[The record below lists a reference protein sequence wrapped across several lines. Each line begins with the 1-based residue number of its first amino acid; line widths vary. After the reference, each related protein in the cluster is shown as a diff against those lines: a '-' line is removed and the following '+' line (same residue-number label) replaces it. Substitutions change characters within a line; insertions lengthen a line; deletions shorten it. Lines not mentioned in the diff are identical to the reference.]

1 MENVRKDVKENP
13 VATANILSKI
23 FFCWLNPLFRIGYK
37 RRLEEEDMYELLQE
51 DRSEVLGQELQ
62 RYWDREVQKGTKEM
76 RTPGLTKVI
85 IQCYW
90 KSYGVLGIFTFL
102 EEAIKVVQPVF
113 LGEVIQYFET
123 YDPNDTTAFNKT
135 LGYAAGLSICTIG
148 LAVIHHLYFYH
159 VQRAGMKIRVAMCH
173 MIYKKALCL
182 SSSAMG
188 KTTTGQIVNLLS
200 NDVNKFD
207 EVTIFLHYLWVGPL
221 QAAAVVGLL
230 WDEIGPSCLAGMAV
244 LLFLMPTQTMF
255 GRLFSKFRSK
265 TAALTDSRIRTMN
278 EVVSGMRIIKMYAWE
293 KPFAALVSEVRRKE
307 ISKIMKSS
315 YLRGLNMA
323 SFFCA
328 SKIIV
333 FVTFTLYVLLG
344 NTISASRVF
353 VTVSLYTAVRLTVTL
368 FFPSAIEKLFE
379 SRVSIKRI
387 QEFLLLDEIT
397 KTSTVLLKEEKK
409 DIGVDIND
417 LTCYWDENLDAPTL
431 QNITLSLGSNQLLA
445 VIGPVGAGK
454 SSLLS
459 SILGELPSEKGILR
473 VKGQLTYAA
482 QQPWVFP
489 GTIRSNILFGKDLEP
504 QKFERVIKACALKRD
519 LELLPDGDQT
529 LIGDRGATLS
539 GGQKARVNLAR

>member
-1 MENVRKDVKENP
+1 MENVREDVKENP
-13 VATANILSKI
+13 AATANILSKI

-62 RYWDREVQKGTKEM
+62 RYWDQEVQKGTKEM

-90 KSYGVLGIFTFL
+90 KSYGVLGIFTFV

-409 DIGVDIND
+409 DIGVEIND

-459 SILGELPSEKGILR
+459 SILGELPSEKGIVR

-504 QKFERVIKACALKRD
+504 QMYERVIKACALKRD

-539 GGQKARVNLAR
+539 GGQKARVNLA

>member
-13 VATANILSKI
+13 AATANILSKI
-23 FFCWLNPLFRIGYK
+23 FFCWLSPLFRIGYK

-90 KSYGVLGIFTFL
+90 KSYGVLGIFTFF

-135 LGYAAGLSICTIG
+135 LGYAAGLSISTIG

-230 WDEIGPSCLAGMAV
+230 WGEIGPSCLAGMVV
-244 LLFLMPTQTMF
+244 LLFLLPTQTMF
-255 GRLFSKFRSK
+255 GRLFSKF
-265 TAALTDSRIRTMN
+265 
-278 EVVSGMRIIKMYAWE
+278 
-293 KPFAALVSEVRRKE
+293 RKE

-387 QEFLLLDEIT
+387 Q
-397 KTSTVLLKEEKK
+397 
-409 DIGVDIND
+409 
-417 LTCYWDENLDAPTL
+417 
-431 QNITLSLGSNQLLA
+431 
-445 VIGPVGAGK
+445 
-454 SSLLS
+454 
-459 SILGELPSEKGILR
+459 
-473 VKGQLTYAA
+473 
-482 QQPWVFP
+482 
-489 GTIRSNILFGKDLEP
+489 
-504 QKFERVIKACALKRD
+504 
-519 LELLPDGDQT
+519 
-529 LIGDRGATLS
+529 
-539 GGQKARVNLAR
+539 